1 MIYLFRRALPGGS
14 SFRIRILSAHV
25 WPEETCPFLILFF
38 AFACFDAR
46 SGSFHLGLKIANFQ
60 RAFPLKPPCWKW

>member
-25 WPEETCPFLILFF
+25 WPEETCPFLILFSRLLVSMLALALF
-38 AFACFDAR
+38 IW
-46 SGSFHLGLKIANFQ
+46 G
-60 RAFPLKPPCWKW
+60 